1 MRILLSLPNYK
12 AACYTGLASPAR
24 KMMLSSK
31 KMRLT
36 HQQIDIIRLSAQE
49 SFGANVQVFLFGSR
63 LDDNK
68 LGGDIDI
75 MLELTEA
82 VVNPALLS
90 AQFSAKLTRLLQGRK
105 VDVLLAAPNL
115 IHLPIHEIAFQQG
128 QKL

>member
-1 MRILLSLPNYK
+1 
-12 AACYTGLASPAR
+12 
-24 KMMLSSK
+24 
-31 KMRLT
+31 MRLT